1 MAQRSTGA
9 TINEYKAA
17 KASKLPMPD
26 HGRQL
31 LESLN
36 DVERSANEP
45 GPIT

>member
-1 MAQRSTGA
+1 V
-9 TINEYKAA
+9 
-17 KASKLPMPD
+17 PD

-36 DVERSANEP
+36 AVERSTNEP